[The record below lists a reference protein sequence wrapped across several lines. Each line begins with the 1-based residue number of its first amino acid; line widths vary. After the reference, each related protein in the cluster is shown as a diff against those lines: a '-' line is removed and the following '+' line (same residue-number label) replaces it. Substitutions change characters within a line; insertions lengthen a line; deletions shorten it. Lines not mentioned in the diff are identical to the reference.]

1 MIKGLYLS
9 AYGMIPRMNQQ
20 NNIANNMANV
30 STNGYKRTD
39 MFLRQLITADNALD
53 HALGADRTE
62 ISEDPRINFSQ
73 GTFDRTENVYD
84 LALNGPGFFR
94 LRDTAGNIIYT
105 RNGRF
110 YLDNNGFMTNNE
122 GMHLLSDRYNLIRID
137 GGEVIIYGNGDIV
150 VDGEVTDTLGL
161 ADFAQADYEQLVGTG
176 KQQFVKPA
184 AVNEIRPSVST
195 TVLQGYLEES
205 NVDPVS
211 TMVEMIDVFRMYEL
225 GQKSIQIQDQ
235 TLQKVVNEVGVVR

>member
-39 MFLRQLITADNALD
+39 MFLRELITADNALD
-53 HALGADRTE
+53 HALGTDRTE
-62 ISEDPRINFSQ
+62 ISEDPRINYTQ

-122 GMHLLSDRYNLIRID
+122 GMHLLNDRYNLIRID
-137 GGEVIIYGNGDIV
+137 GGEVMIYGNGDIV
-150 VDGEVTDTLGL
+150 VDGEVTDTVGL

-176 KQQFVKPA
+176 KQQFAKPA

-195 TVLQGYLEES
+195 IVMQGYLEES
-205 NVDPVS
+205 NVDPVL

-235 TLQKVVNEVGVVR
+235 TLQRVVTEVGAVR

>member
-39 MFLRQLITADNALD
+39 MFLRELITADNALD

-62 ISEDPRINFSQ
+62 ISEDPRINFTQ

-94 LRDTAGNIIYT
+94 LRDTAGNITYT

-137 GGEVIIYGNGDIV
+137 GGEVMIYGNGDIV

-184 AVNEIRPSVST
+184 AVNEIRSSVST
-195 TVLQGYLEES
+195 IVMQGYLEES

-235 TLQKVVNEVGVVR
+235 TLQRVVTEVGVVR

>member
-9 AYGMIPRMNQQ
+9 AYGMIPRMNEQ
-20 NNIANNMANV
+20 NNIANNLANV
-30 STNGYKRTD
+30 STHGYKKTN

-53 HALGADRTE
+53 HALGAGRSQV
-62 ISEDPRINFSQ
+62 SEDPRIEYSQ
-73 GTFDRTENVYD
+73 GSFDRTENVYD

-94 LRDTAGNIIYT
+94 LRDTAGNMLYT

-122 GMHLLSDRYNLIRID
+122 GMHLLSDRYNLIRIQ
-137 GGEVIIYGNGDIV
+137 GGEVLIYGNGEIV
-150 VDGEVTDTLGL
+150 VDGEVTDTIGL
-161 ADFAQADYEQLVGTG
+161 ADFAPTDYELLAGTG
-176 KQQFVKPA
+176 KQQFLKPA
-184 AVNEIRPSVST
+184 AVNEIRPSAST
-195 TVLQGYLEES
+195 IFMQGYLEES
-205 NVDPVS
+205 NVDPIT

-235 TLQKVVNEVGVVR
+235 TLQRVVTEVGVVR